1 MNGLIQTD
9 VLIIGSGIAGG
20 IAAYQLAEA
29 GIEVTIVSRK
39 KDNSDTATYYAQGGI
54 VYQGKNDNPQNLADD
69 ILKAGAGHSDPGAV
83 KILSENGPG
92 LVKDILIDKF
102 NVPFDKDPG
111 GGLSLV
117 LEGGHSRP
125 RILHAADATGK
136 AIEETIYSKLT
147 SGKNINFLRG
157 YTAVDLLT
165 PDHHSANRL
174 DVYKPVN
181 CTGAYLLDQKNGRII
196 RYLAKNTIL
205 ATGGLGRIFLRTT
218 NPAGARGDGIAMAYR
233 AGARVI
239 NNEFIQFHPTMFY
252 HEYKPNFLIS
262 EAVRGAGARLVHAD
276 GRPFMQN
283 YSQDWK
289 DLAPRDIVSA
299 SIHKE
304 IIENGLTNVFLDA
317 ASYIPADK
325 IKSEFPN
332 IYKKCLGSGLDMTKD
347 LIPVVPAAHYSCGGV
362 WVNGFGQTTIQNLY
376 AAGEV
381 SCTGVHGANR
391 LASTSLLEGLVWGC
405 RCSGQILKTIG
416 SQKLFPA
423 EYIPAWQDDNYYSPD
438 TALIRQD
445 MSSIQ
450 HIMWN
455 YVGLVRN
462 KYRLQRA
469 LRELRNL
476 ENEIER
482 FYRVTKLT
490 DDLVGLR
497 NAVRAASIVT
507 MAAWSN
513 KKSMGCHYR
522 E

>member
-1 MNGLIQTD
+1 MNDLIETE

-29 GIEVTIVSRK
+29 GIEVTVVSRQ
-39 KDNSDTATYYAQGGI
+39 KDFTGTATYFAQGGI
-54 VYQGKNDNPQNLADD
+54 VYQGEDDSPKRLTDD
-69 ILKAGAGHSDPGAV
+69 ILKAGAGHSDPKAV
-83 KILSENGPG
+83 KILAENGPD
-92 LVKDILIDKF
+92 LVKKILLDKF
-102 NVPFDKDPG
+102 NVPFDRDTDGK
-111 GGLSLV
+111 LSLV
-117 LEGGHSRP
+117 LEGGHSLP

-136 AIEETIYSKLT
+136 AIEEAIFIKLK
-147 SGKNINFLRG
+147 SHKNINFLRNF
-157 YTAVDLLT
+157 TAVDLLT
-165 PDHHSANRL
+165 PGHHSANRL
-174 DVYKPVN
+174 DIYQPAN
-181 CTGAYLLDQKNGRII
+181 CIGAFLLDQENEKMVRC
-196 RYLAKNTIL
+196 LAKKTIL

-218 NPAGARGDGIAMAYR
+218 NPPGARGDGIAMAYR

-262 EAVRGAGARLVHAD
+262 EAMRGAGARLVHAD
-276 GRPFMQN
+276 GKPFMEK
-283 YSQDWK
+283 YSPDWK

-317 ASYIPADK
+317 GSYISADK
-325 IKSEFPN
+325 IKTEFPN
-332 IYKKCLGSGLDMTKD
+332 IYRKCLDNGLDMTSD

-362 WVNGFGQTTIQNLY
+362 WVDEYGQTTINNLY

-391 LASTSLLEGLVWGC
+391 LASTSLLEGLVWGY
-405 RCSGQILKTIG
+405 RSSEHIKKSVSGQEI
-416 SQKLFPA
+416 FPSKN
-423 EYIPAWQDDNYYSPD
+423 IPAWQEDSYYTPD
-438 TALIRQD
+438 PALIQQD
-445 MSSIQ
+445 MSSIK

-469 LRELRNL
+469 LRELRSL

-482 FYRVTKLT
+482 FYRVSKLT
-490 DDLVGLR
+490 DDLIGLR